1 MQDEILSPV
10 LPSDSN
16 AVPRYNIIGQ
26 DGDTLFPNVQLQL
39 QNKIIQEGT
48 PFDTEHILPSSVCTL
63 LGLPASATPAEAYQK
78 LQEIKLAIDSK
89 ASTGEAQAGSDDTKY
104 MTALKTAQAIIAK
117 IASQQEAQTGADNTK
132 IMTPLRVSQ
141 QITSKIATQGEA
153 QAGTSDSKLMTPL
166 KVKQAIGSAA
176 DTVLD
181 QTTGQRISV
190 KSRLG
195 KVGISSSTARIQ
207 YASTVPWGNP
217 DVWFFAGGKL
227 WYGSSYEQSNNNY
240 AYVSWAT
247 KGSDGRYLFTG
258 RKNISS
264 VYRERNYINVIP
276 MVGQSAALGCV
287 VNTTANAYILRF
299 SNVAVSAAVVGDMC
313 FLLPNGCNGYLKS
326 NQLYWAASMGTAF
339 TSISH
344 TGSIVLGAYQNVLY
358 TGTVASDGS
367 YVSVNKIDFSSGS
380 PVVANSILTLSM
392 GTKGW
397 SNVRLNSWQVLTYD
411 LTNNNVY
418 LIIYFRSSATNNIAI
433 CPMLLRI
440 NLATLDNN
448 WASLTQP
455 DLSQNNDLPLMYW
468 FSTATDLYSLTNDSF
483 GLPTLVKCNLNNPTM
498 VITQRYGE
506 AVAIQVP
513 NNNTGLSVRF
523 NQSLHGYY
531 PTQSGMS
538 LCNPDTFDIIRV
550 SAGMSVGSTDGA
562 VFLKI
567 PDSMMY
573 WLDTQYNT
581 LDILGGSYNL
591 DVNSSGDTTTQDF
604 VFPGTVGSRYD
615 LYTDN

>member
-26 DGDTLFPNVQLQL
+26 NGDTLFPNVQLQL
-39 QNKIIQEGT
+39 QNEVIQEGT
-48 PFDTEHILPSSVCTL
+48 PYDTENVLPASVCTL

-89 ASTGEAQAGSDDTKY
+89 ANTGEAQAGADDTKY

-117 IASQQEAQTGADNTK
+117 VASQQEAQTGADNTK

-141 QITSKIATQGEA
+141 QITSKIATQQEA
-153 QAGTSDSKLMTPL
+153 LAGTSDSKLMTPL
-166 KVKQAIGSAA
+166 KVKQAVGSAA

-207 YASTVPWGNP
+207 HDSTVSWGTP

-227 WYGSSYEQSNNNY
+227 WHGSSYEQSSSSY

-247 KGSDGRYLFTG
+247 KGSDGRYLFTS
-258 RKNISS
+258 RKNVGLAQRGS
-264 VYRERNYINVIP
+264 NYVNVLP
-276 MVGQSAALGCV
+276 MVGQSAALGCIV
-287 VNTTANAYILRF
+287 RNSKTAYILRF
-299 SNVAVSAAVVGDMC
+299 SDASVSKAIDNSSNA
-313 FLLPNGCNGYLKS
+313 FLLPNGCNGFLQ
-326 NQLYWAASMGTAF
+326 NNDLYWIASVGASF
-339 TSISH
+339 TSINH
-344 TGSIVLGAYQNVLY
+344 TASIVLGAYQNILY
-358 TGTVASDGS
+358 TGTFASDGS
-367 YVSVNKIDFSSGS
+367 YITVNKIDFSSGS

-397 SNVRLNSWQVLTYD
+397 SNIVMNSWQVLTYD

-418 LIIYFRSSATNNIAI
+418 LVIYFRNSATGIAAV

-440 NLATLDNN
+440 NLATLANN
-448 WASLTQP
+448 WANLPQP
-455 DLSQNNDLPLMYW
+455 DLSQHNKLSLTYW
-468 FSTATDLYSLTNDSF
+468 FSTATDLYALARNS
-483 GLPTLVKCNLNNPTM
+483 GIPTLVKCNLNNPTM
-498 VITQRYGE
+498 VITQKYGVE
-506 AVAIQVP
+506 MAVQAP

-523 NQSLHGYY
+523 NQSLRGYY
-531 PTQSGMS
+531 PTPSGMS
-538 LCNPDTFDIIRV
+538 LGNPDTFDFIRV
-550 SAGMSVGSTDGA
+550 SAGVLVSNTDGA
-562 VFLKI
+562 VSLKV
-567 PDSMMY
+567 PDNYIY
-573 WLDTQYNT
+573 WLDTQYNA
-581 LDILGGSYNL
+581 LDILGGSYGL
-591 DVNSSGDTTTQDF
+591 DSNTSGSTVTQDF
-604 VFPGTVGSRYD
+604 AFPGTVGVQYD

>member
-26 DGDTLFPNVQLQL
+26 DGNTLFPNVQLQL
-39 QNKIIQEGT
+39 QNEIIQEGT

-89 ASTGEAQAGSDDTKY
+89 ASTQEAQAGSDDTKY

-117 IASQQEAQTGADNTK
+117 VASQQEAQTGADNTK

-166 KVKQAIGSAA
+166 KVKQAVGSAA

-195 KVGISSSTARIQ
+195 KVGISPSMARISQ
-207 YASTVPWGNP
+207 DNTLSWYNP
-217 DVWFFAGGKL
+217 NVWFFAGGKL
-227 WYGSSYEQSNNNY
+227 WYGASYGQSNSNY

-247 KGSDGRYLFTG
+247 KGSDGRYLFTS

-264 VYRERNYINVIP
+264 MYRESNYVDVRP
-276 MVGQSAALGCV
+276 MVGQSAALGCI
-287 VNTTANAYILRF
+287 VNTSRTAHILRF
-299 SNVAVSAAVVGDMC
+299 SDASVSVAVDNSSNA
-313 FLLPNGCNGYLKS
+313 FLLPNGCNGYLQS
-326 NQLYWAASMGTAF
+326 NQIYWAASVGTSF
-339 TSISH
+339 TNISH
-344 TGSIVLGAYQNVLY
+344 TANIVLGAYQNILY
-358 TGTVASDGS
+358 TGTFASDGS
-367 YVSVNKIDFSSGS
+367 YMTVNKIDFSSGS
-380 PVVANSILTLSM
+380 PVIANSILTLSM

-397 SNVRLNSWQVLTYD
+397 SNVIMNSWQVVTYD
-411 LTNNNVY
+411 PTNNNVY
-418 LIIYFRSSATNNIAI
+418 LVVYFRDSTTTISAIS
-433 CPMLLRI
+433 PMLLRI

-448 WASLTQP
+448 WASLTKP
-455 DLSQNNDLPLMYW
+455 DLSANNTPSLIYW
-468 FSTATDLYSLTNDSF
+468 FSTATDLYAFYANADI
-483 GLPTLVKCNLNNPTM
+483 PTLVKCNLNNPIM
-498 VITQRYGE
+498 VITQRYDAAM
-506 AVAIQVP
+506 AVQAP
-513 NNNTGLSVRF
+513 NNNIGLSVRF

-531 PTQSGMS
+531 PTPSGM
-538 LCNPDTFDIIRV
+538 LLGNPDTFDFIRV
-550 SAGMSVGSTDGA
+550 SAGVRVSDTDGA
-562 VFLKI
+562 VSLEV

-573 WLDTQYNT
+573 WLDTQYDT
-581 LDILGGSYNL
+581 LDILGGSYDLGN
-591 DVNSSGDTTTQDF
+591 NTSGSTATYDF
-604 VFPGTVGSRYD
+604 AFPGTVGVQYD

>member
-39 QNKIIQEGT
+39 QNEIIQEGT

-89 ASTGEAQAGSDDTKY
+89 ASTQEAQAGSDDTKY

-117 IASQQEAQTGADNTK
+117 VASQQEAQTGTDNTK

-166 KVKQAIGSAA
+166 KVKQAVGSAA

-195 KVGISSSTARIQ
+195 KVGISSSTARISQ
-207 YASTVPWGNP
+207 DNTLSWYNP
-217 DVWFFAGGKL
+217 NVWFFAGGKL
-227 WYGSSYEQSNNNY
+227 WCGASYGQSNYNY
-240 AYVSWAT
+240 AYVSWTT
-247 KGSDGRYLFTG
+247 KGFDGRYLFMG

-264 VYRERNYINVIP
+264 VYRESNYINVEP
-276 MVGQSAALGCV
+276 MVGQSVALGCIVRTV
-287 VNTTANAYILRF
+287 VNSYILRF
-299 SNVAVSAAVVGDMC
+299 SDAAVSAAVNGNAC
-313 FLLPNGCNGYLKS
+313 FLLPNSCNGYIYD
-326 NQLYWAASMGTAF
+326 NQLYWAASMGASF
-339 TSISH
+339 TSIGR
-344 TGSIVLGAYQNVLY
+344 TANLVLGAYQNVLY
-358 TGTVASDGS
+358 TGTFARDGS

-397 SNVRLNSWQVLTYD
+397 SNVIIDSWQVVTYD
-411 LTNNNVY
+411 PTNNNVY
-418 LIIYFRSSATNNIAI
+418 LVVYFRDSTTSISAVG
-433 CPMLLRI
+433 PMLLRI
-440 NLATLDNN
+440 NLVTLDNN
-448 WASLTQP
+448 WASLTKP
-455 DLSQNNDLPLMYW
+455 DLSAYNTPSLIYW
-468 FSTATDLYSLTNDSF
+468 FSTATDLYAFYDNVNI
-483 GLPTLVKCNLNNPTM
+483 PTLVKCNLNNPTM
-498 VITQRYGE
+498 VITQRYDAAI
-506 AVAIQVP
+506 AVQAQ
-513 NNNTGLSVRF
+513 NRNTGLSVRF

-531 PTQSGMS
+531 PTPSGRF
-538 LCNPDTFDIIRV
+538 LGNPDTFDFIRV
-550 SAGMSVGSTDGA
+550 SAGVRVSDTDGA
-562 VFLKI
+562 VSLEV

-573 WLDTQYNT
+573 WLDTQYDT
-581 LDILGGSYNL
+581 LDILGGSYDLGN
-591 DVNSSGDTTTQDF
+591 NTSGSTVTHDF
-604 VFPGTVGSRYD
+604 AFPGTVGVQYD

>member
-39 QNKIIQEGT
+39 QNEIIQEGT

-117 IASQQEAQTGADNTK
+117 VASQQEAQTGADNTK

-166 KVKQAIGSAA
+166 KVKQAVGSAA

-195 KVGISSSTARIQ
+195 KVGISPSMARIQ
-207 YASTVPWGNP
+207 HASTVSWGNP

-227 WYGSSYEQSNNNY
+227 WHGASYNQSNSNY

-247 KGSDGRYLFTG
+247 KGSDGRYLFTS
-258 RKNISS
+258 RKNVSS
-264 VYRERNYINVIP
+264 VYRESNYVNVLP
-276 MVGQSAALGCV
+276 MVGQSAALGCIV
-287 VNTTANAYILRF
+287 STSRTAHILRF
-299 SNVAVSAAVVGDMC
+299 SDVAVSAAVSGDMC
-313 FLLPNGCNGYLKS
+313 FLLPNGCNGFLTR
-326 NQLYWAASMGTAF
+326 NQLYWAASMGASF
-339 TSISH
+339 TSIGH
-344 TGSIVLGAYQNVLY
+344 TASLVLGAYQNVLY
-358 TGTVASDGS
+358 TGTFASDGS

-397 SNVRLNSWQVLTYD
+397 SNVRLDSWQVLTYD

-418 LIIYFRSSATNNIAI
+418 LIIYFRSSATNNAAI

-455 DLSQNNDLPLMYW
+455 DLSQNNNLSLVYW
-468 FSTATDLYSLTNDSF
+468 FSTATDLYALARNSDIS
-483 GLPTLVKCNLNNPTM
+483 TLVKCNLNNPTM

-506 AVAIQVP
+506 AAAIQAP
-513 NNNTGLSVRF
+513 NNNMGLSVRF

-531 PTQSGMS
+531 PTPSGMS
-538 LCNPDTFDIIRV
+538 LCNPDTFDFIRV
-550 SAGMSVGSTDGA
+550 SAGVLVSNTDGA
-562 VFLKI
+562 VSLEV
-567 PDSMMY
+567 PDNMMY
-573 WLDTQYNT
+573 WLDTQYNA
-581 LDILGGSYNL
+581 LDILGGSYRL
-591 DVNSSGDTTTQDF
+591 DSNTSGSTVTQDF
-604 VFPGTVGSRYD
+604 AFPGTVGVRYD